1 MELDEFKELY
11 NRSADERI
19 LTDETITD
27 MITQESQGPLAQL
40 QKKTKYTLY
49 LFPLSIIF
57 FAGLFIPAL
66 GAREIAHNATMWLLF
81 LALFSEYIVSV
92 LNYFTIKKMQQ
103 ASGNVRENLLKK
115 MSVLRLRYKLYF
127 ILYIALFLMMPACL
141 ELSHFTGHFAGLAKI
156 NPFIRVAWY
165 ILIFGCLFYI
175 KREAQRQQ
183 YDQYLDQLKGLLDQ
197 MQ

>member
-11 NRSADERI
+11 KRSADEQT
-19 LTDETITD
+19 LANQNITD

-40 QKKTKYTLY
+40 QKKTKFTLY
-49 LFPLSIIF
+49 LFPLAIVF

-66 GAREIAHNATMWLLF
+66 GVQDASHNVTMWLLF

-92 LNYFTIKKMQQ
+92 LNYYTIKKMQR

-115 MSVLRLRYKLYF
+115 MNTLRLRYKLYF
-127 ILYIALFLMMPACL
+127 ILYIALFLMMPAAL

-165 ILIFGCLFYI
+165 ILVFGCLFVI
-175 KREAQRQQ
+175 KKEAQKQQ
-183 YDQYLDQLKGLLDQ
+183 YEQYLDQLKRLLDQ

>member
-1 MELDEFKELY
+1 MELDEFKALY
-11 NRSADERI
+11 NRSADEQT
-19 LTDETITD
+19 LTDQNITD
-27 MITQESQGPLAQL
+27 MITHESQGPLAQL

-66 GAREIAHNATMWLLF
+66 GAGEISHNVPMWLLF
-81 LALFSEYIVSV
+81 FVLFTEYIVSV

-127 ILYIALFLMMPACL
+127 ILYIALFLMMPAYL

-165 ILIFGCLFYI
+165 VLVFGCLFVI
-175 KREAQRQQ
+175 KKEAQKQQ
-183 YDQYLDQLKGLLDQ
+183 YEQYLDQLKRLLDQ

>member
-11 NRSADERI
+11 NRSADEKT
-19 LTDETITD
+19 LTDQNITD

-57 FAGLFIPAL
+57 FVSAFIAL
-66 GAREIAHNATMWLLF
+66 GAHEISHNVTMWLLF

-92 LNYFTIKKMQQ
+92 LNYYTIKKMQQ

-115 MSVLRLRYKLYF
+115 MNTLRLRYKLYF
-127 ILYIALFLMMPACL
+127 ILYISLFLMMPAAL

-156 NPFIRVAWY
+156 NPFIRIAWY
-165 ILIFGCLFYI
+165 VLVFGCLFVI
-175 KREAQRQQ
+175 KKEAQKQQ
-183 YDQYLDQLKGLLDQ
+183 YEQYLDQLKRLLDQ